1 MNLKRFSKAVCSN
14 LGLKAGKRKI
24 EVAEVQASSV
34 DWEEAIPLTTSFKPG
49 S

>member
-1 MNLKRFSKAVCSN
+1 MNFKRFSKAVCSN

-24 EVAEVQASSV
+24 EVAEGKAPAV
-34 DWEEAIPLTTSFKPG
+34 DLEEAIPLNTSFKPG